1 MQVEEYWDD
10 EIVEVVEGKQ
20 LKVRPAKCFGFIII
34 NWIRREESP
43 LSDPETETGFPVLG
57 LFLQFSN
64 RKCNF
69 HYRNSNVHAL
79 ERFPGNLILSKWAR

>member
-10 EIVEVVEGKQ
+10 EIVGVVEGKQ

-43 LSDPETETGFPVLG
+43 LSDPETETGFPVL
-57 LFLQFSN
+57 
-64 RKCNF
+64 
-69 HYRNSNVHAL
+69 
-79 ERFPGNLILSKWAR
+79 

>member
-57 LFLQFSN
+57 LF
-64 RKCNF
+64 CNF
-69 HYRNSNVHAL
+69 
-79 ERFPGNLILSKWAR
+79 PIGNAIFIIEIRMSTLWSGSLTI